1 MIFSFLSKYF
11 KDFLPIFLFL
21 LYFLTGFNN
30 YNGAIDKIGFQW
42 LYLSVFN
49 IIAIIFFYYKKEIL
63 INLKA
68 VLSSSIIISFSLFF
82 LWSVLSLLY
91 AFNTTESLLLISR
104 WLICLI
110 TVINLSLLLLSI
122 KIDHKLISVLIS
134 IIFICELYF
143 SLSTFLQIIF
153 ITDFDFSY
161 SNLLKGVTGNKNIT
175 SSILAL
181 KLPFL
186 LYFFHF
192 NKNKILQVILF
203 VSYFLG
209 LITMYALSSRAI
221 FISLSLISLI
231 LLILTIFY
239 KYKDFI
245 LYSSLRKITSFHFVA
260 LIFSLLFFQSF
271 QSKDSNV
278 SLLSRVTSINTTDTS
293 TTQRLR
299 YYDHALDFVLNN
311 PLIGVGVGNW
321 KIKSIDYDK
330 NFINGYTVPYH
341 VHNDFLEITTELGV
355 IGLILYLA
363 IFISVLFSLFKNFK
377 NRSTNTKIFI
387 YMVFLSGI
395 IYFID
400 ANLNFP
406 YARVINQI
414 MFLSLLALSI
424 VNQIKFK
431 TK

>member
-245 LYSSLRKITSFHFVA
+245 LYSSFRKITSFHFVA

-293 TTQRLR
+293 TSQRLR